1 MLRFAGSGWT
11 GAERDARVRDGQK
24 AEVASSLVMDGVLSV
39 RRTRM
44 TLHFASQCIARF
56 DEAEIESAEGAA
68 VTDLL
73 DKLHIPLKDVGIVV
87 VNARSGTFQ
96 QKLQTDDRI
105 TLIPPIGGG

>member
-1 MLRFAGSGWT
+1 MTMRVLVSLFASLRIDRFA
-11 GAERDARVRDGQK
+11 
-24 AEVASSLVMDGVLSV
+24 
-39 RRTRM
+39 
-44 TLHFASQCIARF
+44 
-56 DEAEIESAEGAA
+56 EAEIELPEGAT

-96 QKLQTDDRI
+96 QKLQADDRI

>member
-1 MLRFAGSGWT
+1 MMAMRVLVNLYSSLRIDRFA
-11 GAERDARVRDGQK
+11 
-24 AEVASSLVMDGVLSV
+24 
-39 RRTRM
+39 
-44 TLHFASQCIARF
+44 
-56 DEAEIESAEGAA
+56 EAEIELPEGAA

-96 QKLQTDDRI
+96 QKLQADDRI